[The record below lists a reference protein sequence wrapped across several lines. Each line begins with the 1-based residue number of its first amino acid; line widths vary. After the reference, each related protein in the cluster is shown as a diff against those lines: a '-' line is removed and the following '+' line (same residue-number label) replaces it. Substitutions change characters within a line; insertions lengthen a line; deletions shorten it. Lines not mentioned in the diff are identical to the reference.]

1 METRGLAGP
10 ATQAASGCREL
21 LQDASFGWPSIVEA
35 SPVLRSAL
43 SICLNTS
50 GPAAVLWGPSLRVLY
65 NDALAAQLPP
75 ALHPHVY
82 GLPLSDPAA
91 PLRDVL
97 LARLLATHPDLPGL
111 PHEARAST
119 TAGSTQWACSALY
132 DAHGVAGML
141 CQQENAAALPDP
153 ALHLAAAFEA
163 SPAFQAVLR
172 GPTYVIESANQRMKQ
187 LVGQRQIINMRLL
200 EALPEVEQ
208 QGVIE
213 LLDHVR
219 RSGQPFVGQS
229 IRLIL
234 QRPFETEP
242 YDSTLDFVYQ
252 PMRDRH
258 GEVDAILVHGVD
270 VTAQRNAEAR
280 DSFLLALEDALLDL
294 SDPQDILDTSM
305 RLLCDQLD
313 AHRTAYGLLDNDA
326 QILRVLSDHV
336 QGGLTSLRGDF
347 PLSSVAEGLMEALQD
362 NRPWII
368 QDATLDS
375 APSYL
380 AEHYRRS
387 GIRASLAVPL
397 HKHGRLVAVLG
408 VHQSTPR
415 RWTTTETELV
425 RLVVARCWESL
436 QRGRAQRQ
444 LAMSEARLRR
454 LADSLPQI
462 IFVADTEG
470 TARFF
475 NSRWHEYTGCDPARD
490 ARLCW
495 EEAHTDAGLRQAGH
509 SWTQAL
515 DGSEGF
521 EIECELRRYDGQ
533 YRWHLARVLPVRED
547 DGRISQWIG
556 TYTDIHDRRGIEQ
569 QLGESEARFRKLCE
583 TVPSMIW
590 MSDAQGSCVYWN
602 PRWCEFTGQ
611 TPTDAIPAGWWER
624 VHPDDLARVR
634 HGFLQALDDRRSY
647 SSEYRVRRHD
657 GEYRWCIDTG
667 TPHFGVDGTFLGH
680 IGSLMDISE
689 RKRIED
695 ATASERSILGLITT
709 GAPLSIVLDSIAL
722 SVEARGER
730 TLRCSIMLAD
740 AEQTQLHCAA
750 APSLPLD
757 YAVQFDG
764 LPISPEGPPCSRAAF
779 TGHQVI
785 CEDVAAATDWGF
797 RRADALA
804 MGIAAC
810 YVTPI
815 LGSNG
820 VILGTLAMYYR
831 TPYQPTLHEQAMA
844 RSASHLAGI
853 VIERN
858 RIDAQLKASLQAEK
872 DARNEAETASRIKDD
887 FLATLSHELRTPLNA
902 ILGWSRLMQTE
913 AFAPE
918 NIGKGLIIIERSAR
932 SQAQII
938 DDLLDMSAILSGK
951 VRLQPEHFDIGG
963 LARSTIDLMR
973 PTAEARQ
980 VRLLVRGMDNA
991 PTPFFGDP
999 GRLQQVLVNL
1009 IGNALKF
1016 TPVDGRV
1023 ELEMSAAPDHLRLS
1037 VHDTGVGIRADFLPH
1052 VFDRFRQADASTTRR
1067 VGGLGLGLSIS
1078 RQLIDLHG
1086 GWLGAS
1092 SAGEGQGATFTLV
1105 LPYQH
1110 GVSAVRPQ
1118 EPGSGKVG
1126 PLPSEMTGRLQGMHL
1141 LLVDDDEDSR
1151 DAAEHLLRHAGAT
1164 VTSAGSA
1171 YAAEQLLRQQRF
1183 HALVSDIAMPGRD
1196 GYDLIQAV
1204 RGSEAGQPQIPA
1216 IALTAYVREE
1226 DRERAMTAGFDG
1238 HIGKPLDPL
1247 GLVELIESLALRED
1261 RPAADVAHPRVSA

>member
-1 METRGLAGP
+1 METRGLAGRASTAALRCSELLGATP
-10 ATQAASGCREL
+10 ATAGLVSATAAPL
-21 LQDASFGWPSIVEA
+21 
-35 SPVLRSAL
+35 LRSAL
-43 SICLNTS
+43 SICLNA
-50 GPAAVLWGPSLRVLY
+50 PAPCVLLWGKDLQVVY
-65 NDALAAQLPP
+65 NDALAGVLPDSVHP
-75 ALHPHVY
+75 AAF
-82 GLPLSDPAA
+82 GLPLAQAPS
-91 PLRDVL
+91 PLRVEL
-97 LARLLATHPDLPGL
+97 LAALATQLPDLPGL
-111 PHEARAST
+111 PPAGDT
-119 TAGSTQWACSALY
+119 TARPGWCCSPLY
-132 DAHGVAGML
+132 DELGIAGSL
-141 CQQENAAALPDP
+141 CQHDATALPDP
-153 ALHLAAAFEA
+153 APHLAAAFEE
-163 SPAFQAVLR
+163 SPAFLAVLR
-172 GPTYVIESANQRMKQ
+172 GPDYVIESANQRMKD
-187 LVGQRQIINMRLL
+187 LVGARHILDKPLL
-200 EALPEVEQ
+200 TALPEVGS

-219 RSGQPFVGQS
+219 RSGQRFVGQA
-229 IRLIL
+229 IRLTL
-234 QRPFETEP
+234 QRPFEDAP

-252 PMRDRH
+252 PMRDRD
-258 GEVDAILVHGVD
+258 GQVEAILVHGVD
-270 VTAQRNAEAR
+270 VTLQRNAEAR
-280 DSFLLALEDALLDL
+280 DGFLLALEDALLDL

-305 RLLCDQLD
+305 RLLCAQLR
-313 AHRTAYGLLDNDA
+313 AHRTAYGLIDA
-326 QILRVLSDHV
+326 SKQTLRVLSDHV
-336 QGGLTSLRGDF
+336 QGDMQSVRGEF
-347 PLSSVAEGLMEALQD
+347 PLSAVAEGLMEALQD
-362 NRPWII
+362 NRSWVV
-368 QDATLDS
+368 QDAHHSD

-387 GIRASLAVPL
+387 GIRATLAVPL

-408 VHQSTPR
+408 VHQGEPR
-415 RWTTTETELV
+415 RWTAPEIELA

-444 LAMSEARLRR
+444 LASSEARLRR
-454 LADSLPQI
+454 LADALPQI

-470 TARFF
+470 SARFF
-475 NSRWHEYTGCDPARD
+475 NSRWNEYTGCDPTRD
-490 ARLCW
+490 VRLCW
-495 EEAHTDAGLRQAGH
+495 EEAHTDTGLRQAAQT
-509 SWTQAL
+509 WQAAL
-515 DGSEGF
+515 AEGEGF

-556 TYTDIHDRRGIEQ
+556 TYTDIDDRRGIEQ
-569 QLGESEARFRKLCE
+569 MLGESEARFRNLCE

-590 MSDAQGSCVYWN
+590 MSDAQGNCVYWN
-602 PRWCEFTGQ
+602 PRWLEFTGQ
-611 TPTDAIPAGWWER
+611 TVEEAIPSGWWER

-634 HGFLQALDDRRSY
+634 HGFLQALDDRRTF
-647 SSEYRVRRHD
+647 SSEYRVRRRD

-667 TPHFGVDGTFLGH
+667 SPHFGVDGTFLGH
-680 IGSLMDISE
+680 IGSLMDIAE

-740 AEQTQLHCAA
+740 AGQTHLRCVA

-764 LPISPEGPPCSRAAF
+764 LPIAPDGPPCSRAAYS
-779 TGHQVI
+779 GHQVI
-785 CEDVAAATDWGF
+785 CEDVATATDWGD
-797 RRADALA
+797 RRPDALA

-820 VILGTLAMYYR
+820 VILGTLGMYYR

-918 NIGKGLIIIERSAR
+918 NIGKGLVIIERSAR

-973 PTAEARQ
+973 PTAEAKQVNLQ
-980 VRLLVRGMDNA
+980 VRGLEASV
-991 PTPFFGDP
+991 TSFFGDP

-1009 IGNALKF
+1009 IGNAIKF
-1016 TPVDGRV
+1016 TPTDGRV

-1037 VHDTGVGIRADFLPH
+1037 VHDTGVGIPADFLPH

-1092 SAGEGQGATFTLV
+1092 SGGEGHGATFTLV

-1110 GVSAVRPQ
+1110 GVSAVRVY
-1118 EPGSGKVG
+1118 EPGNGKVG
-1126 PLPSEMTGRLQGMHL
+1126 PLPSQMTGRLHGVHL
-1141 LLVDDDEDSR
+1141 LLVDDDDDSR
-1151 DAAEHLLRHAGAT
+1151 DAAEHLLRHAGAM
-1164 VTSAGSA
+1164 VTCAGSA
-1171 YAAEQLLRQQRF
+1171 HAAEQLLRQQTF
-1183 HALVSDIAMPGRD
+1183 DALVSDIAMPGRD
-1196 GYDLIQAV
+1196 GYDLIQAIRAGGGV
-1204 RGSEAGQPQIPA
+1204 RQPRIPA

-1226 DRERAMTAGFDG
+1226 DREKAMRAGFDG
-1238 HIGKPLDPL
+1238 HMGKPLDPL
-1247 GLVELIESLALRED
+1247 GLVELIEALSSRLD
-1261 RPAADVAHPRVSA
+1261 QQTDLVQSA